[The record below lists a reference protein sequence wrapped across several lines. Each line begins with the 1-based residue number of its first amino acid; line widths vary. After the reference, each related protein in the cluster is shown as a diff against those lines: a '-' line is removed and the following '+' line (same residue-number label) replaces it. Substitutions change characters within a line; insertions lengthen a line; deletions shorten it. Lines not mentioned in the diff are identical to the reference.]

1 MIIGHNFISVHRCHF
16 CIGVTFSDYGLYFNP
31 LQSGAAFV
39 YTFPLPSGA
48 AFVCSYTRA
57 LGGCK

>member
-1 MIIGHNFISVHRCHF
+1 MIAIFLNNLHCHNNAVFFLWLFI
-16 CIGVTFSDYGLYFNP
+16 NP